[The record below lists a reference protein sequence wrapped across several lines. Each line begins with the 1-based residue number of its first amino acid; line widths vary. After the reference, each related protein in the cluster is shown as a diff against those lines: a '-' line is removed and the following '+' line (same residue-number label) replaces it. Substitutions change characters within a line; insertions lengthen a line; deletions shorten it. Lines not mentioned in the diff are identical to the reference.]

1 MSSLIHSMIMGTPTS
16 LRPLVSAPVL
26 MTALLGAGYA
36 FSSSY
41 SHTAQALGLALLGA
55 TSALF
60 WRQQRMARGE
70 ITRLREAE
78 STWQTLMAGSKDA
91 ITMLTRRYDMLG
103 RFMGWEVSQANAMA
117 HTLFGAAPGALIG
130 QTLLEILPLGVHD
143 TFHYRIQ
150 MAHDSR
156 EPQVDEHTLHRPG
169 SKDAPRW
176 LHHQI
181 IPIDEGMALIT
192 RDTTEVHENA
202 RALHER
208 ETFYRTLI
216 DCLPMAVFARSARP
230 ENMGEYVVWN
240 KAAAEV
246 MHLPAEQVLGR
257 TAKDL
262 LAPEVAQRGDS
273 QEQHVMREPRIHQF
287 PNLPFP
293 TPSGVRLV
301 DMIKAPV
308 FGVDGQLDHILSIA
322 QDVTAQREAADQL
335 RLASRVIDETGDAV
349 VVSDAIDRVVMVNP
363 AFLNMTGMSPTEI
376 VGKSAELLGLPPLRE
391 SHLPGVIQA
400 LNEGQRWSGESRQ
413 ICDDGRAL
421 DTWLSVSTLRNEMQK
436 VTQHIRV
443 FSDISILKAQQR
455 ELAEQARHDSLTG
468 LPNRRAFAERLDQAM
483 ARARR
488 HPQTLAVLFVDL
500 DGFKAVNDRHGH
512 AGGDMVLVE
521 VARRLLDCV
530 RLTDCVCRLA
540 GDEFTVILEG
550 AGHPGEVIRIC
561 RRILDRLNQP
571 HDLMGHEAIVS
582 PSIGAAVCESGETAH
597 VLCERADTA
606 MYAAKHAG
614 KAGFVLSESASTQGT
629 PQTEAVQMKRT
640 GAI

>member
-1 MSSLIHSMIMGTPTS
+1 MIMGTPTGR
-16 LRPLVSAPVL
+16 RPLVSAPVL
-26 MTALLGAGYA
+26 MTTLLGTAFA

-41 SHTAQALGLALLGA
+41 SHVAQALGLALLGTMGA
-55 TSALF
+55 VF
-60 WRQQRMARGE
+60 WRQQRRANGE
-70 ITRLREAE
+70 ITRLQAAE
-78 STWQTLMAGSKDA
+78 STWQTLMAGSQDA
-91 ITMLTRRYDMLG
+91 ITVLTRRYDMLG

-117 HTLFGAAPGALIG
+117 HTLFGAAPSTLIG

-143 TFHYRIQ
+143 TFHHHVQ
-150 MAHDSR
+150 AAHDTR

-181 IPIDEGMALIT
+181 IPIEGGMALIT

-216 DCLPMAVFARSARP
+216 DCLPMAVFARSTRP
-230 ENMGEYVVWN
+230 ENLGEYVVWN

-257 TAKDL
+257 TARDL
-262 LAPEVAQRGDS
+262 MPPEVAQRGDG
-273 QEQHVMREPRIHQF
+273 QEQQVMREPRIHQF

-400 LNEGQRWSGESRQ
+400 LNDGQRWSGESSQ
-413 ICDDGRAL
+413 ICENGRAL

-488 HPQTLAVLFVDL
+488 NPQTLAVLFVDL
-500 DGFKAVNDRHGH
+500 DGFKAVNDQHGH
-512 AGGDMVLVE
+512 AAGDLVLVE
-521 VARRLLDCV
+521 VAKRLLDCV

-561 RRILDRLNQP
+561 QRILERLNQP

-582 PSIGAAVCESGETAH
+582 PSIGAAVFESGETPH
-597 VLCERADTA
+597 ELCERADAA

-614 KAGFVLSESASTQGT
+614 KAGFVLSESPSTAGMRAN
-629 PQTEAVQMKRT
+629 EATQMRRT